1 MSGPAGGRGRAVQI
15 ERIGGATLY
24 CGDCLDV
31 LPDISGVDCIVADP
45 PYSSGGLFRSDRSA
59 DTNVKY
65 VQKGQGKSYATFSGD
80 NRDQRSLS
88 LWNILWMHKA
98 LNAANPSA
106 LFLCFADWRNLPCV
120 IDSIQVAGWVYRGI
134 IPWNKTEAARP
145 QKGCFRAQ
153 CEYVVWGTN
162 GPNHGDRVLPGFWTL
177 LVPRGDVKVHPAQ
190 KPVELVQSVL
200 ALRRDD
206 AGPVL
211 DPFMGSGTA
220 GVAALRAGRRFIGIE
235 KEEIYFDMACRRIED
250 AAKEIER
257 AE

>member
-1 MSGPAGGRGRAVQI
+1 MSGPAGGRGCAVRI

-31 LPDISGVDCIVADP
+31 LPDISGVDCLVADP

-88 LWNILWMHKA
+88 LWNILWMRKA

-162 GPNHGDRVLPGFWTL
+162 GPNRGDRVLPGSGRSSCPVATSRCIPCKSRWNLCRAFWRCAGT
-177 LVPRGDVKVHPAQ
+177 VP
-190 KPVELVQSVL
+190 
-200 ALRRDD
+200 
-206 AGPVL
+206 AGPRS
-211 DPFMGSGTA
+211 FYGKWYG
-220 GVAALRAGRRFIGIE
+220 GGG
-235 KEEIYFDMACRRIED
+235 
-250 AAKEIER
+250 R
-257 AE
+257 AEVRTAFYRHRKRRNLLRHGLPPD